1 MAKIQA
7 LSKDEQEIVSRLIY
21 RYADNDPN
29 PFHQVTSVL
38 EQSQSG
44 DSDDYKRFVDIM
56 EKKPNDLFGYLIS
69 RHQLQDSI
77 ELIQP
82 LSGTTSHLVIETDL
96 YNTYPN
102 QSTTTMVGYQT
113 ENMDYVELLAI
124 DQFSSENEDGNFGA
138 YFYGNMESEE
148 YSHRFTAKAVKDIDD
163 YLNAQ
168 EGE

>member
-21 RYADNDPN
+21 RYADNEQN
-29 PFHQVTSVL
+29 PFHQVTTVL

-96 YNTYPN
+96 YNRYPN
-102 QSTTTMVGYQT
+102 QSTTTMVAYQT
-113 ENMDYVELLAI
+113 ENMDYVELLTI
-124 DQFSSENEDGNFGA
+124 DQFSTENGDGNFGA
-138 YFYGNMESEE
+138 YFYGHMESEE
-148 YSHRFTAKAVKDIDD
+148 YSHRFTAKAVKDIDN